1 MATSMMCYYGWGRN
15 TGIFNLRAI
24 PILKSAIAKLVV
36 HIKKFIRYGIS
47 KISYI
52 LNETKSVSTVQVP
65 WSTYW
70 WSEAL
75 DSLILAPISI

>member
-1 MATSMMCYYGWGRN
+1 MK
-15 TGIFNLRAI
+15 AI

-65 WSTYW
+65 
-70 WSEAL
+70 
-75 DSLILAPISI
+75 